1 MLSIVQRKMG
11 KYSSPKDTS
20 RLMATGSIHMFLKR
34 WRVRMAINLDADKL
48 YHKLTQAGD
57 DWAEKQAAYNVL
69 EDTKNAVLSKLM
81 LNSKAP
87 SVAAKEIEAKAS
99 DEYTGH
105 VEKTQEAMKAALKA
119 KVNYEAIKIWIDLKR
134 TEAANERVLAK
145 L

>member
-1 MLSIVQRKMG
+1 MI
-11 KYSSPKDTS
+11 
-20 RLMATGSIHMFLKR
+20 
-34 WRVRMAINLDADKL
+34 DANEL
-48 YHKLTQAGD
+48 YHKLTMAGN

-99 DEYTGH
+99 AEFTDH
-105 VEKTQEAMKAALKA
+105 VKSTQDAMKAALKA

>member
-1 MLSIVQRKMG
+1 MI
-11 KYSSPKDTS
+11 
-20 RLMATGSIHMFLKR
+20 
-34 WRVRMAINLDADKL
+34 DANEL
-48 YHKLTQAGD
+48 YHKLTEAGN

-99 DEYTGH
+99 AEFTDH
-105 VEKTQEAMKAALKA
+105 VKSTQDAMKAALKA